1 MGELQGVVVPFPGP
15 PLHAPP
21 VLRDVGGSELP
32 TQAGTVAVGVPPG
45 PDEQYSALAIVYVV
59 VDVLGGELHPA
70 VS

>member
-1 MGELQGVVVPFPGP
+1 M
-15 PLHAPP
+15 HAPP

-32 TQAGTVAVGVPPG
+32 TQAGTVAAGVPPG
-45 PDEQYSALAIVYVV
+45 PDVQYSALAIVYVV